1 MLIKFSPWVLP
12 GLHPRY
18 FELIALFDTAIS
30 RLLIR
35 AVPSNATI
43 DSVCALLLYA
53 QWMPYFQE
61 ETYDKSPIEG
71 AAGPS
76 FKSRYNDLSAW
87 AVFGLAV
94 RYASFLGLDRTAMA
108 PFRGLTEAVASQE
121 DLSRARVWLNLVT
134 YDCNL
139 TLTSGLPASVD
150 PALAEKTARSFCAHR
165 LAQFPGDLRYA
176 ALVELASIVRRAK
189 HSDRGYSMRY
199 PNVDALRKANIG
211 LEDWE
216 R

>member
-1 MLIKFSPWVLP
+1 
-12 GLHPRY
+12 
-18 FELIALFDTAIS
+18 
-30 RLLIR
+30 
-35 AVPSNATI
+35 
-43 DSVCALLLYA
+43 
-53 QWMPYFQE
+53 MPYFQDE
-61 ETYDKSPIEG
+61 LCDESTIEG
-71 AAGPS
+71 LAGPG

-94 RYASFLGLDRTAMA
+94 RYASFLGLDRTAMI
-108 PFRGLTEAVASQE
+108 PFRGVTEGAASAE
-121 DLSRARVWLNLVT
+121 DLMRARVWLNLVT

-150 PALAEKTARSFCAHR
+150 PTLAERTARTFSAHR

-189 HSDRGYSMRY
+189 PTDSGSSTRC
-199 PNVDALRKANIG
+199 PNVDALRKANMG